1 MIIED
6 DEILNAGLCY
16 NLQKRKIEP
25 FSAGSI
31 KEARRSLVGNTYDLI
46 LLDVNLPDGSGFEF
60 AREIAA
66 RYDTPFIFLTAHNL
80 DDEVIG
86 GYRLGAE
93 DYITKPFS
101 INMVKKKKKG
111 IMRRCAE
118 GREKALY

>member
-66 RYDTPFIFLTAHNL
+66 RYDTPFIFLTAIIWTTRL
-80 DDEVIG
+80 SG
-86 GYRLGAE
+86 GIA
-93 DYITKPFS
+93 
-101 INMVKKKKKG
+101 
-111 IMRRCAE
+111 
-118 GREKALY
+118 

>member
-86 GYRLGAE
+86 GYRRGGGLYHKAFQYKNRDGKNTGSTAQ
-93 DYITKPFS
+93 
-101 INMVKKKKKG
+101 
-111 IMRRCAE
+111 MR
-118 GREKALY
+118 GRQGKRPV